1 MVANISCCV
10 YVNTSSKGGT
20 HLQKKIRQQAS
31 CLIYS
36 RDLLKPQE
44 VTGLEGFLG
53 FHRGLGYVTENVK
66 FWNIITSYSFGT

>member
-1 MVANISCCV
+1 MLCLCQ
-10 YVNTSSKGGT
+10 
-20 HLQKKIRQQAS
+20 HLLQGWNPSEKKIRQQAS

-44 VTGLEGFLG
+44 VTGLLGFLG

-66 FWNIITSYSFGT
+66 FWNITSYSFGT